1 MIKWNTIMI
10 IVGFCTSVFSDFLG
24 KILWYDRNENV
35 FIINVMDY
43 LHNGKWFRHDKTLNR
58 HTENPT

>member
-24 KILWYDRNENV
+24 KILWYDRNENA
-35 FIINVMDY
+35 FITNIMEY
-43 LHNGKWFRHDKTLNR
+43 LHSGKWFGHEKKFK
-58 HTENPT
+58 